1 MVIVS
6 QLAFY
11 GQTYQNKKW
20 KDMLNHEYSYC
31 LSCLSPLFMAFGVF
45 LRINTLVATCSWFP
59 WYLFVLTLT
68 TQALVTYKGDVTTFG
83 YASWW
88 KMCDV
93 WFALLH
99 SICFAAF
106 VVFPII
112 GLSTWSSLVSI
123 PLSISLPLG
132 LWYKSRAT
140 EALKMKQPEI
150 FFPLHARWH
159 WILLFGSLSSLYLL

>member
-1 MVIVS
+1 MLFSDIKKKLVNANIFGKLKKKKIKFITDHSDHVNSNTLLVINNNKKLMVIVS

-106 VVFPII
+106 VIFPITY
-112 GLSTWSSLVSI
+112 GL
-123 PLSISLPLG
+123 
-132 LWYKSRAT
+132 
-140 EALKMKQPEI
+140 
-150 FFPLHARWH
+150 
-159 WILLFGSLSSLYLL
+159 